1 VKVVA
6 INEPFMKLNEM
17 AWMFQV
23 DSVHG
28 KFNGIVEEKDGKL
41 IINGQAITIFS
52 EKGSLILF
60 CVFLA
65 FEVFVLADPGAIAWG
80 SAQAD
85 YIVES
90 TGVFTSTAKASA
102 HLKGGAKKV
111 FILCDSGF
119 C

>member
-1 VKVVA
+1 
-6 INEPFMKLNEM
+6 
-17 AWMFQV
+17 MFQQ

-28 KFNGIVEEKDGKL
+28 KFNGTVEEKDGKL
-41 IINGQAITIFS
+41 VINGQAITVFS
-52 EKGSLILF
+52 EKGT
-60 CVFLA
+60 
-65 FEVFVLADPGAIAWG
+65 FVLLLFHLLFVYELVIDPGNIAWG

-111 FILCDSGF
+111 R
-119 C
+119 